1 MKRLLMTGLVVG
13 TLTAGCSWV
22 QLERGAEGVRLVQP
36 SHALNC
42 ERLGTTTTSV
52 RSRVAGVERDPDK
65 VAAELADL
73 ARNSAWELNGDTIVA
88 DGPPRDG
95 EQRFIIYRCR
105 SR

>member
-1 MKRLLMTGLVVG
+1 MKIHILAATSAVLILASCT
-13 TLTAGCSWV
+13 WV
-22 QLERGAEGVRLVQP
+22 KLERGAEGVRLVERSQV
-36 SHALNC
+36 LNC

-73 ARNSAWELNGDTIVA
+73 ARNSAWDINGDTIVA
-88 DGPPRDG
+88 DGPLRDG
-95 EQRFIIYRCR
+95 EQRFVIYRCR

>member
-1 MKRLLMTGLVVG
+1 MSRLLVVSAIAVVLVV
-13 TLTAGCSWV
+13 GCSWV
-22 QLERGAEGVRLVQP
+22 TLERGAEGVRLVPP
-36 SHALNC
+36 SQALNC

-52 RSRVAGVERDPDK
+52 KSRVAGVERSPEK

-73 ARNSAWELNGDTIVA
+73 ARNSAWDLNGDTIVA
-88 DGPPRDG
+88 DGPLRDG

>member
-1 MKRLLMTGLVVG
+1 MKRLLMTGMAAAFL
-13 TLTAGCSWV
+13 LSACSWV
-22 QLERGAEGVRLVQP
+22 DLERGAEGVRLVEP
-36 SHALNC
+36 SQALNC

-52 RSRVAGVERDPDK
+52 KSRVAGVERSPSK
-65 VAAELADL
+65 VFAELADL

-88 DGPPRDG
+88 DGPLRDG